1 MIQSSTEDLH
11 SPMRPNEVHRIILPG
26 WYGCR
31 MAEQRQR
38 IAELDGIR
46 GLAILMVLFWHYF
59 GDPPKYLT
67 PDTFVSYLMIATRLF
82 WSGVDLFFILSG
94 YLICGIILDN
104 HSKQRFLT
112 TFFIRRAA
120 RILPLYCFLLLLYLL
135 LRSQLDTVQFS
146 WLFSNPIPFW
156 SYVTFLQNVMMGVE
170 GHFGGNF
177 LGISWSLAV
186 EEQFY
191 LLAPLTILIIGR
203 QRWIRGMVPLIVLAA
218 ALRVGFSFRFFSY
231 VNTPFRMDSLLLGG
245 IIAVLIRNNLA
256 FALLRQH
263 RSSIFWTFVVGV
275 ILIATISFHMQVNA
289 LTYSVFGLFYAVF
302 LLTVILYRDDALTGA
317 LRWRPLRFCGSI
329 AYGLYMYHQAVNG
342 LFHGMIRRASPSLE
356 TSGGLLV
363 TLLALVVTFMI
374 SIVSFRYFECWFVR
388 IGHSFDYGECRTDS

>member
-31 MAEQRQR
+31 MTEQRQR

-156 SYVTFLQNVMMGVE
+156 SYVAFLQNVMMGVE
-170 GHFGGNF
+170 EHFGGNF

-191 LLAPLTILIIGR
+191 LLAPLIILIIGR

-329 AYGLYMYHQAVNG
+329 AYSLYMYHQAVNG

-374 SIVSFRYFECWFVR
+374 SVVSFRYFEGWFVR